1 MNFPIDFEPDLSA
14 EDEKTIYE
22 GLLAHNVEDI
32 SLPVEEI
39 RTKRFAFV
47 FRQDGEIKAGLI
59 GANKYTSAFVDTLWV
74 DKSLRAQGLGRAL
87 LKKAEDYAAQ
97 NRCTV
102 IFLNTLTPANVHFYE
117 KSGYVFEF
125 ERPGYVA
132 EHAMRHFRKVLP

>member
-1 MNFPIDFEPDLSA
+1 MA
-14 EDEKTIYE
+14 
-22 GLLAHNVEDI
+22 
-32 SLPVEEI
+32 
-39 RTKRFAFV
+39 FAFV